1 MKKFLILTTML
12 LFFAP
17 AYAQTDECPI
27 PGKTIHWI
35 ADYCMVQAETD
46 DFLDE
51 KVQTCFEKNQGY
63 KVKDTCENK
72 KKYKMK
78 ICAHL
83 AGMGHFNGNA
93 ATCFKDKEFIPPT
106 VKNNGL

>member
-1 MKKFLILTTML
+1 MKKFLILTAML
-12 LFFAP
+12 IFFITAN
-17 AYAQTDECPI
+17 AQPENCEI

-35 ADYCMVQAETD
+35 ADYCMYQAETG

-78 ICAHL
+78 IYAHL
-83 AGMGHFNGNA
+83 AGMGYFNGNA
-93 ATCFKDKEFIPPT
+93 EIYFKDMDFIPPT
-106 VKNNGL
+106 VKNDGI

>member
-1 MKKFLILTTML
+1 
-12 LFFAP
+12 
-17 AYAQTDECPI
+17 
-27 PGKTIHWI
+27 
-35 ADYCMVQAETD
+35 
-46 DFLDE
+46 
-51 KVQTCFEKNQGY
+51 
-63 KVKDTCENK
+63 
-72 KKYKMK
+72 MK

>member
-1 MKKFLILTTML
+1 M
-12 LFFAP
+12 LFFILSTN
-17 AYAQTDECPI
+17 AQPEDCEI

-35 ADYCMVQAETD
+35 AVYCMHQAETD

-51 KVQTCFEKNQGY
+51 KVQACFEKNHGY

-78 ICAHL
+78 ICEHL
-83 AGMGHFNGNA
+83 AGMGYFNGHA
-93 ATCFKDKEFIPPT
+93 EICFKDKEFIPST
-106 VKNNGL
+106 VKNDGI

>member
-51 KVQTCFEKNQGY
+51 KVQTSFLKKIKVTKLKIPVKIRKNT
-63 KVKDTCENK
+63 K
-72 KKYKMK
+72 
-78 ICAHL
+78 
-83 AGMGHFNGNA
+83 
-93 ATCFKDKEFIPPT
+93 
-106 VKNNGL
+106 

>member
-1 MKKFLILTTML
+1 MLI
-12 LFFAP
+12 FFMSTN
-17 AYAQTDECPI
+17 AQAEDCEI

-35 ADYCMVQAETD
+35 AAYCMYQAETD

-51 KVQTCFEKNQGY
+51 KVQTCFEKNQGF

-72 KKYKMK
+72 IKYKMK

-83 AGMGHFNGNA
+83 AGMGYFSGNA
-93 ATCFKDKEFIPPT
+93 EICFKGMEFIPRT
-106 VKNNGL
+106 VKNDGI